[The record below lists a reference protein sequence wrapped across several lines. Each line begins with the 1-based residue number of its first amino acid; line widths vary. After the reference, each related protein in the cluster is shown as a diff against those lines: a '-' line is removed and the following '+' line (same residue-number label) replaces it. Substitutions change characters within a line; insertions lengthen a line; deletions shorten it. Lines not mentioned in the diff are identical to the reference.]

1 MTFSLI
7 CRRHLA
13 WFTLLCVFVVT
24 LNVQAQQQITQSVV
38 AGGGG
43 SSTGGAF
50 RVDGT
55 AGQGVTGA
63 ISGGAF
69 SLSSGFWAGAAGGT
83 FNTTAVVSSSL
94 NPSISGQGVIFTI
107 VLSPV
112 ASVIIPTGTVQFKD
126 NGANLG
132 AGIVL
137 SAGAGNSATASTPSI
152 TSLTVGNHTITVDY
166 SGDGNFAASNAN
178 PMTGNPQVVNPVP
191 SFSINNASLVKPAS
205 GTGTMLFTV
214 SLATPAVTLTT
225 VHYATSD
232 GSAVAGTDYVS
243 APDTLLSFSAGDQV
257 KTIPVTINGGSAV
270 SNKTFTVTLS
280 NPSAG
285 ATIANATGTGT
296 IRATRTPS
304 KALISELRSSGPA
317 GPGDDFVEVYN
328 NTDVPLSVTD
338 TNGGTGWAIAK
349 STSGCGNPQVI
360 GVIPNGT
367 LIPARGHFLLA
378 GSAYSLGGVNGYP
391 AGSGSAVANQTL
403 VSDIENDANIG
414 LFSTANLTAISTAN
428 RLDAVGFGGNTGG
441 TCDLLREGGT
451 LPPAGGSTSQYSF
464 VRIPTPGTS
473 QDTDNNAVDFLL
485 VSTTPFT
492 AVGSNLTPTLG
503 APGPE
508 NSFSPTLFSGLT
520 SGVID
525 PSVVATAAPNRV
537 RNTSPYT
544 DTLSG
549 TSPGPAAGPYTLGT
563 LVIRRS
569 YLNST
574 GAPVT
579 RLRFRLIDMT
589 GYPAAAGVADLRG
602 LTSPA
607 SQSVTITGGGSV
619 TVIGTSLEGVST
631 PAPSQPFGGGINS
644 TMTVS
649 LPTPL
654 ANGNSINVQWMLGVK
669 QAGTFRFFVLIEGL

>member
-55 AGQGVTGA
+55 AGQSVTGA

-214 SLATPAVTLTT
+214 SLATPAVSLTT
-225 VHYATSD
+225 VHYATAD

-243 APDTLLSFSAGDQV
+243 TPDTLLSFSAGDQV

-296 IRATRTPS
+296 IRSTRTPS

-328 NTDVPLSVTD
+328 NSDVPLTVTD

-391 AGSGSAVANQTL
+391 AGSGSAVADLTL
-403 VSDIENDANIG
+403 AADIENDSNIG

-451 LPPAGGSTSQYSF
+451 LPPAVGSTSQYSF
-464 VRIPTPGTS
+464 VRIPTLGTS

-520 SGVID
+520 SGIID

-579 RLRFRLIDMT
+579 RLRFRLIDVT
-589 GYPAAAGVADLRG
+589 GYPAPAGVADLRG
-602 LTSPA
+602 VTSPA

-654 ANGNSINVQWMLGVK
+654 ANGNSINVQWMLGVR

>member
-1 MTFSLI
+1 
-7 CRRHLA
+7 
-13 WFTLLCVFVVT
+13 
-24 LNVQAQQQITQSVV
+24 
-38 AGGGG
+38 
-43 SSTGGAF
+43 
-50 RVDGT
+50 
-55 AGQGVTGA
+55 
-63 ISGGAF
+63 
-69 SLSSGFWAGAAGGT
+69 
-83 FNTTAVVSSSL
+83 
-94 NPSISGQGVIFTI
+94 
-107 VLSPV
+107 
-112 ASVIIPTGTVQFKD
+112 
-126 NGANLG
+126 
-132 AGIVL
+132 
-137 SAGAGNSATASTPSI
+137 
-152 TSLTVGNHTITVDY
+152 
-166 SGDGNFAASNAN
+166 
-178 PMTGNPQVVNPVP
+178 
-191 SFSINNASLVKPAS
+191 
-205 GTGTMLFTV
+205 
-214 SLATPAVTLTT
+214 
-225 VHYATSD
+225 
-232 GSAVAGTDYVS
+232 
-243 APDTLLSFSAGDQV
+243 
-257 KTIPVTINGGSAV
+257 
-270 SNKTFTVTLS
+270 VTLS

-304 KALISELRSSGPA
+304 VALISELRSSGPA

-328 NTDVPLSVTD
+328 NSDAPLSVTD

-391 AGSGSAVANQTL
+391 AGSGSADANL
-403 VSDIENDANIG
+403 ALASDIENDANIG
-414 LFSTANLTAISTAN
+414 LFSTANLQALSTSN

-451 LPPAGGSTSQYSF
+451 LPPAGGSTSEFSF
-464 VRIPTPGTS
+464 VRIPTLGMPR
-473 QDTDNNAVDFLL
+473 DTDNNAVDFLL

-508 NSFSPTLFSGLT
+508 NLFSPASLSGLT

-537 RNTSPYT
+537 RNTSSYT

-579 RLRFRLIDMT
+579 RLRFRLIDVT
-589 GYPAAAGVADLRG
+589 GYPAAAGMADLRG

-607 SQSVTITGGGSV
+607 SQNVTITGGGSV

-644 TMTVS
+644 TMTIS

-669 QAGTFRFFVLIEGL
+669 QAGAFRFFVLIEGL